1 MFDRGDSIDQ
11 SGDNNLAFLNSEV
24 NIVVSIYDEIDQ
36 LIRNGKFNKVAE
48 LMKQVNSFIGT
59 KHPFYPHYRYKPV
72 QFGDT
77 VIYEHEPLTSEAKD
91 KYPLSMKGTFKIPKE
106 KLDGYNTLDELIE
119 DAYFKQEEIEIN
131 MTSLTTWLGDTLVE
145 TPNLDASLSSAKA
158 KWVISPKPLPEPL
171 KLSLYFKGKTDIT
184 IIDYLE
190 MGISGKEDNK
200 FILIDN
206 SKQKN
211 TKLLVSLVL
220 PINSNSDGEY
230 ISIHDATLNLKIKN
244 EFRGNVEALRS
255 LLYFF
260 KLTSDKSKKLALKN
274 LSENNDFLIVSNVSF
289 NGDVTELEKDYHF
302 FDRLFKVEKYYNLT
316 FTVPEILNQDNWES
330 LEILE
335 RSMENKPII
344 KKLQKVTMTFT
355 EKEPVQNI
363 LSVFDSEKIVKKL
376 KLTNSRPEGGIE
388 FFNVVIPIEKVESI
402 YNSVQIV
409 DLDRLHGKLE
419 YMDEGESIKIVFI
432 PGEDPEFKQFYYF
445 KTASEI

>member
-1 MFDRGDSIDQ
+1 MFDKRDTIEQ
-11 SGDNNLAFLNSEV
+11 SGNKNLAIQNSQI
-24 NIVVSIYDEIDQ
+24 NVVISIYDEIDR
-36 LIRNGKFNKVAE
+36 LIRNGKFIEVAE
-48 LMKQVNSFIGT
+48 LMKQVNSFIGI

-72 QFGDT
+72 QFGDI
-77 VIYEHEPLTSEAKD
+77 VIYEHEPLTSEAKE
-91 KYPLSMKGTFKIPKE
+91 KYPLSLKGTFKIPKE
-106 KLDGYNTLDELIE
+106 KLDGYNTLDELLE

-131 MTSLTTWLGDTLVE
+131 MTSLATWLGDTLVE

-220 PINSNSDGEY
+220 PINSNSEGEY
-230 ISIHDATLNLKIKN
+230 ISIHDATINLKIKS

-274 LSENNDFLIVSNVSF
+274 LPENNDFLIVSSVSF
-289 NGDVTELEKDYHF
+289 NGDITEVEKDYHF
-302 FDRLFKVEKYYNLT
+302 FDRLFKVEKYYNIT
-316 FTVPEILNQDNWES
+316 FTVPEILNPNDWEA

-335 RSMENKPII
+335 HSMKNKPII
-344 KKLQKVTMTFT
+344 KKLKKFTVTFT
-355 EKEPVQNI
+355 EKESVQNI

-376 KLTNSRPEGGIE
+376 MFTTSGPEARIE
-388 FFNVVIPIEKVESI
+388 FFNAVIPIEKVENI

-419 YMDEGESIKIVFI
+419 YMDEGESIKIVFV
-432 PGEDPEFKQFYYF
+432 PGEDPEFKQLYYF